1 MTRNER
7 RVRTVSRR
15 IRGRLVFKNDIPYCT
30 KTIGGTVYGVK
41 SGNSKVFEVSYPFPK
56 DTDAKL
62 AFFTYKELVDYFD
75 EKVVFHSLTKIWDE
89 NASIN

>member
-41 SGNSKVFEVSYPFPK
+41 SGGKVFEVSYPFPK

-75 EKVVFHSLTKIWDE
+75 EKVVFHSLTKSWGEDS
-89 NASIN
+89 SIN